1 MQKCQLT
8 SFMFLL
14 LSFKLIPGQCS
25 LPVPLENIKKSVGFF
40 NLRSI
45 YVRNNSVKRLLSPIN
60 QMITFSDNEENT
72 CTFYVSIEMLL
83 KTHPRI

>member
-25 LPVPLENIKKSVGFF
+25 LPVPLENIKKPVAF
-40 NLRSI
+40 LRGK
-45 YVRNNSVKRLLSPIN
+45 YVRNNSVKCLLSPIN

-72 CTFYVSIEMLL
+72 CTFYVSMKMLL
-83 KTHPRI
+83 KTDPRI